1 MTKEEIIGL
10 LEEHIKKLRYGPF
23 DPSTTKEEFFGLT
36 EQQAEELLKHVRA
49 DDEETIRKLSEL
61 LELG

>member
-1 MTKEEIIGL
+1 MTKQEIIGL

-23 DPSTTKEEFFGLT
+23 DPSKTKEEFFGLT
-36 EQQAEELLKHVRA
+36 VRQAEELLERVRA
-49 DDEETIRKLSEL
+49 DDEETIRKMSEL